1 MATLIKFFSFFQV
14 ILRLWPYVID
24 AVKLVENIK
33 RTESG
38 AVKKQLAK
46 QFVREKVPNLMSSL
60 GMSEEDWDNLLGG
73 LIDVAVALLNWR
85 GLW

>member
-1 MATLIKFFSFFQV
+1 MGTLIKFFSLFQV

-24 AVKLVENIK
+24 AVRLVENI
-33 RTESG
+33 RRSESG
-38 AVKKQLAK
+38 HVKKLLAK
-46 QFVREKVPNLMSSL
+46 QFVKEKVPNVIP
-60 GMSEEDWDNLLGG
+60 GMTEEDWDNLLGG

>member
-1 MATLIKFFSFFQV
+1 MGTLIKFFGFFQV

-24 AVKLVENIK
+24 AVRLVESI
-33 RTESG
+33 RRSESG
-38 AVKKQLAK
+38 AVKKALAK
-46 QFVREKVPNLMSSL
+46 KYVQEKVPNLMSSL

>member
-1 MATLIKFFSFFQV
+1 MATLIKFFGFFQV

-24 AVKLVENIK
+24 AVRLVESI
-33 RTESG
+33 RRSESG
-38 AVKKQLAK
+38 AVKKALAK
-46 QFVREKVPNLMSSL
+46 KYVQEKVPNLMSSL

>member
-1 MATLIKFFSFFQV
+1 MGTLIKFFGFFQV
-14 ILRLWPYVID
+14 IFKLWPYVID

-38 AVKKQLAK
+38 AIKKQLAK
-46 QFVREKVPNLMSSL
+46 QFVRDKVPNVIP
-60 GMSEEDWDNLLGG
+60 GMNEEDWDNLLGG

>member
-1 MATLIKFFSFFQV
+1 MATLIRFFGFFQV
-14 ILRLWPYVID
+14 ILKLWPYVID
-24 AVKLVENIK
+24 AVKLVESI
-33 RTESG
+33 RRSESG

-46 QFVREKVPNLMSSL
+46 QFVREKVPNVIP